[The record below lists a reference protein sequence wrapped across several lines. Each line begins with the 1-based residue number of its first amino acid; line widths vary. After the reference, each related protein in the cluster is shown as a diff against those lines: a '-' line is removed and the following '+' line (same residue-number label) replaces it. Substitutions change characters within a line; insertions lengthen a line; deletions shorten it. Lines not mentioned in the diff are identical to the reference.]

1 MLFKIGE
8 FARIGQVTV
17 RTLHHYEAM
26 GLLRPREVDDFTG
39 YRHYSLDQLPRLNRI
54 LALKDLGLSL
64 EEIAK
69 MLDQDLSAEALR
81 GILRLK
87 QAELAAQME
96 DVQTRLARVE
106 TRLRQIEEE
115 GKMPDYDVILK
126 DVPSMQVAIK
136 YAVTPTDETMG
147 STFQRLFGEVCG
159 YVFSQCGPG
168 LSASAPL
175 DLMFYEA
182 EGEPQAE
189 MKIAVA
195 VPFQGHLAPAGEI
208 TIETL
213 PGQTMASV
221 IHHGDFAGFQQAYAA
236 VTSWIKANDY
246 QIVGPSREVY
256 LQFDPSRPAD
266 NITEIQ
272 FPVAKP

>member
-17 RTLHHYEAM
+17 RTLHHYEEM

-136 YAVTPTDETMG
+136 YGVIPTYDAIGLTLGRFFQDVHGYIHG
-147 STFQRLFGEVCG
+147 S
-159 YVFSQCGPG
+159 GPG
-168 LSASAPL
+168 VSQTGPSL
-175 DLMFYEA
+175 DLWYD
-182 EGEPQAE
+182 EGEGE
-189 MKIAVA
+189 MQRDMHVA
-195 VPFQGHLAPAGEI
+195 AAIPFQGPLAPTGEI
-208 TIETL
+208 KIETL

-221 IHHGDFAGFQQAYAA
+221 IHHGNFAGFQKAYEA
-236 VTSWIKANDY
+236 VLGWINANGY
-246 QIVGPSREVY
+246 RIVGPSREVY
-256 LQFDPSRPAD
+256 LQHDAGRPD
-266 NITEIQ
+266 ESITEIQ